1 MLTIKYQT
9 AFKKD
14 FKRIQKRGYDL
25 SLLEDVI
32 TKLAE
37 QQALEPARKD
47 HALSGNGKGFRECHI
62 TPDWLL
68 IYQVRENELVLVL
81 TRTGTHAELLGL

>member
-14 FKRIQKRGYDL
+14 YKRIQKRGYDL

-32 TKLAE
+32 TMLAE
-37 QQALEPARKD
+37 QKQLEPARQD
-47 HALSGNGKGFRECHI
+47 HA
-62 TPDWLL
+62 
-68 IYQVRENELVLVL
+68 
-81 TRTGTHAELLGL
+81 

>member
-14 FKRIQKRGYDL
+14 YKRIQKRGFDL

-37 QQALEPARKD
+37 QKQLEPVRQD
-47 HALSGNGKGFRECHI
+47 HALSGNWRGFRECHI

-68 IYQVRENELVLVL
+68 IYQVRENDLLLVL
-81 TRTGTHAELLGL
+81 TRTGTHADLFGL

>member
-25 SLLEDVI
+25 SLLENVI

-37 QQALEPARKD
+37 QQALE
-47 HALSGNGKGFRECHI
+47 HALSGNWKGFRECHI

-81 TRTGTHAELLGL
+81 TRTGTHAELFGL

>member
-37 QQALEPARKD
+37 QQELEPARKD
-47 HALSGNGKGFRECHI
+47 HALSGNWKGFRECHI

-68 IYQVRENELVLVL
+68 IYQVRDNELVLVL
-81 TRTGTHAELLGL
+81 SRTGTHAELFGL

>member
-14 FKRIQKRGYDL
+14 YKRLVRRGYDVR
-25 SLLEDVI
+25 LLEKVI
-32 TKLAE
+32 GLLADQKPLPE
-37 QQALEPARKD
+37 KNRD
-47 HALSGNGKGFRECHI
+47 HQLSGDYAGCRECHI

-68 IYQVRENELVLVL
+68 IYEVDGDELILYL
-81 TRTGTHAELLGL
+81 TRTGSHSDLF

>member
-37 QQALEPARKD
+37 QQELEPARKD
-47 HALSGNGKGFRECHI
+47 HALSGNWKSFRECHI

-68 IYQVRENELVLVL
+68 IYQVRDNELVLVL
-81 TRTGTHAELLGL
+81 SRTGTHAELFGL

>member
-25 SLLEDVI
+25 SLLENVI

-47 HALSGNGKGFRECHI
+47 HALSGNWKGFRECHI

-81 TRTGTHAELLGL
+81 TRTGTHAELFGL